1 MSVMAMWLHKN
12 FDNVAIVKDEQRLHG
27 VLHRYKYVLRNK
39 SAISLFFIIFEI
51 YTCLHYA
58 ENIHPA

>member
-12 FDNVAIVKDEQRLHG
+12 FDNIAIVKDEQRLHG
-27 VLHRYKYVLRNK
+27 VLRNK
-39 SAISLFFIIFEI
+39 SAISLSFIIFEI